1 MDVKQIIKEID
12 SLPAEGK
19 VEIYS
24 YIYASLDKKEQ
35 VLATLERYRGI
46 GKGVW
51 DEDAQEYVNRLRE
64 DDRS

>member
-19 VEIYS
+19 VQIYS
-24 YIYASLDKKEQ
+24 YIYASLNKREQ
-35 VLATLERYRGI
+35 TLAVLEKYRGI

-51 DEDAQEYVNRLRE
+51 NEDAQEYINRLRE
-64 DDRS
+64 DDRF